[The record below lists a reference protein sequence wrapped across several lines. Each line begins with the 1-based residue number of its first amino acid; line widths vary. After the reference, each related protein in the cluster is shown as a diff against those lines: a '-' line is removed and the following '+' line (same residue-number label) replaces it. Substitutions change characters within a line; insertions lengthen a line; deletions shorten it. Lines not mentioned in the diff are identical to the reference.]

1 MTHSS
6 DVFHIAFDVP
16 YGELSTMLVQA
27 SDTLDEPV
35 LVFTSD
41 EYEVFVF
48 NWEIYEFE
56 RVMPLWPTKQP

>member
-6 DVFHIAFDVP
+6 DTFHIAFDVP

-35 LVFTSD
+35 LIFTND
-41 EYEVFVF
+41 EDDTFVF
-48 NWEIYEFE
+48 NWATAEFE
-56 RVMPLWPTKQP
+56 RMIQWPTKQR

>member
-6 DVFHIAFDVP
+6 DAFHIAFDVP

-35 LVFTSD
+35 LIFTSY
-41 EYEVFVF
+41 ENEVFVF
-48 NWEIYEFE
+48 NWATHEFE
-56 RVMPLWPTKQP
+56 RAITWPTKQR